1 MIEIENDLYF
11 YLHDQ
16 NDKLNKLRLK
26 REEYLRQAD
35 MYEEEYDTLTVSDLE
50 DMGDLYGRDLPEID
64 IEIEKLKNMLNCM
77 LHTIIYKN
85 ELISMSNMIKYRNEL
100 KIKSIEMM
108 YHPKRVNRL
117 LDLGLISFYEE
128 NSFSNL

>member
-1 MIEIENDLYF
+1 MIEINNDLYF
-11 YLHDQ
+11 YLHSH

-26 REEYLRQAD
+26 REQYILQVER
-35 MYEEEYDTLTVSDLE
+35 YEEEYDNLTVYDLE
-50 DMGDLYGRDLPEID
+50 DMADLYGRDLPEID
-64 IEIEKLKNMLNCM
+64 IEIEKLRNMLNCM
-77 LHTIIYKN
+77 LNTIIYKN